1 MRSYA
6 QMVSKRFIL
15 KRLLLLIPV
24 LLGVGTLVFAV
35 LHLSPGDPAR
45 VILGQRASAQEV
57 ADLREG
63 LGLND
68 PIWIQYLRFLWEA
81 AQFEFGESYKIF
93 QGQTVKSVLVDK
105 LPVTI
110 ELALYGQIIGITL
123 GIPLGILSAVKQ
135 DSVVDHVTR
144 IGALTGIS
152 VPIFWSGPLVILLFA
167 TYLDWLPTS
176 GRIGATIFLDDTWM
190 PFTFLPE
197 GFSQQ
202 LPWFGGPVVI
212 SKATEWPLTGMV
224 TIDTLLLQNWEA
236 FISAG
241 QHLLLPSAV
250 IGIYSMALIS
260 RMMRSSMLE
269 VVRQD
274 YMRTARAKGQ
284 GAKITIMKHGLRNA
298 FIPVVT
304 VIGIQFGTLLGGA
317 VLTETVFGIGG
328 IGVMLVNAIEVS
340 DYNLVQG
347 TVLTFAL
354 LFTLVNLGVDITYS
368 YLDPRIQQ

>member
-1 MRSYA
+1 
-6 QMVSKRFIL
+6 MVSKRFIL

-24 LLGVGTLVFAV
+24 LLGVGTLVFGV
-35 LHLSPGDPAR
+35 LHLSPGNPAR
-45 VILGQRASAQEV
+45 VILGQRADQAAVDQLE
-57 ADLREG
+57 RQ

-68 PIWIQYLRFLWEA
+68 PIYVQYGRFLVNA
-81 AQFEFGESYKIF
+81 VQLEFGQSYKVF
-93 QGQTVKSVLVDK
+93 QGQNVKTVLLDK
-105 LPVTI
+105 LPVTV
-110 ELALYGQIIGITL
+110 EMALYGQAFGIL
-123 GIPLGILSAVKQ
+123 FGIPLGILSAVKQ
-135 DSVVDHVTR
+135 DSIVDHATR

-152 VPIFWSGPLVILLFA
+152 VPIFWSGPLLILLFA
-167 TYLDWLPTS
+167 TFLNLLPTS
-176 GRIGATIFLDDTWM
+176 GRIGATVFLDSSWQ
-190 PFTFLPE
+190 PFTILPE
-197 GFSQQ
+197 GFS
-202 LPWFGGPVVI
+202 LVVGPVTI
-212 SKATEWPLTGMV
+212 AHATEWPLTGMV
-224 TIDTLLLQNWEA
+224 TIDTLLLGNVDA
-236 FISAG
+236 FISAS
-241 QHLLLPSAV
+241 QHLLLPCLV

-298 FIPVVT
+298 LIPVVT

-328 IGVMLVNAIEVS
+328 IGVMLVNAIEVN

-354 LFTLVNLGVDITYS
+354 LFTLVNLVVDITYS